1 MGSAIMSLAS
11 FNRRFVEIIIL
22 ASLNVARSLFFFF
35 DLKYIFKFLAFLTES
50 KSIESSPRRF

>member
-22 ASLNVARSLFFFF
+22 PVAIFLFYYFILFLN
-35 DLKYIFKFLAFLTES
+35 
-50 KSIESSPRRF
+50 

>member
-22 ASLNVARSLFFFF
+22 ARTWRSLFFFSRF
-35 DLKYIFKFLAFLTES
+35 KIYI
-50 KSIESSPRRF
+50 

>member
-22 ASLNVARSLFFFF
+22 ARSGTVVIFLFRF
-35 DLKYIFKFLAFLTES
+35 KIYI
-50 KSIESSPRRF
+50 